1 MLRKLRVK
9 FICINMAIVMLM
21 LCVILSLVL
30 HSTRTN
36 LKNESLRAMESIA
49 AAPDTLIFGKPGE
62 DASVRLPYFLL
73 LMQNNRITM
82 IGGDYYDLSD
92 EQMLRDIL
100 QAATDASDETG
111 ILEDYSLR
119 YYRTVSSLGEV
130 CVFADASGELATMR
144 SLRNT
149 CIIIGVVSFFIFF
162 ALSFLLARWAVRPVE
177 QAWRQQRQF
186 VSDASHELKTPLT
199 VILTNAELLRSPEQ
213 PQENRAQFAENI
225 LTMSRQM
232 RGLTEE
238 LLELARVDNGS
249 AKITME
255 PIDFSKLIS
264 DAVLPFEPLFYEKG
278 LPFAT
283 QIEPDITIKG
293 SAAHL
298 RQLPEILLDNAQKYA
313 CPNTPVSLTL
323 CRRGYSHCTLTVS
336 SYGETLSPEELKNI
350 FKRFYRAD
358 KARAMNHSYGLGLSI
373 AQSVAELHHGAI
385 RAQSDGGINTF
396 IVDLPLIE

>member
-1 MLRKLRVK
+1 MLKRLRLK

-49 AAPDTLIFGKPGE
+49 ASPDTLIFGKPGE
-62 DASVRLPYFLL
+62 DESVRLPYFLL
-73 LMQNNRITM
+73 WMQNNHITI

-92 EQMLRDIL
+92 ERMLRDIL
-100 QAATDASDETG
+100 QAATDASEETG

-119 YYRTVSSLGEV
+119 YYRTTSSLGDV
-130 CVFADASGELATMR
+130 CVFADASGELATMQ
-144 SLRNT
+144 SLRTT
-149 CIIIGVVSFFIFF
+149 CIIIGAVSFFVFLT
-162 ALSFLLARWAVRPVE
+162 LSFFLAKWAIKPVE
-177 QAWRQQRQF
+177 QAWQQQRQF

-199 VILTNAELLRSPEQ
+199 VILTNAELLQSPEQ
-213 PQENRAQFAENI
+213 SEESRARFADNI
-225 LTMSRQM
+225 LTMSHQM

-238 LLELARVDNGS
+238 LLELARVDN
-249 AKITME
+249 AQNHITMQAL
-255 PIDFSKLIS
+255 DFSKLIS

-278 LPFAT
+278 MPFEA
-283 QIEPDITIKG
+283 QIEPNITLRG
-293 SAAHL
+293 SAAQL

-313 CPNTPVSLTL
+313 YPNTKVTLTL

-336 SYGETLSPEELKNI
+336 DHGEALTQEELRNI

-358 KARAMNHSYGLGLSI
+358 MARAMNHSYGLGLSI
-373 AQSVAELHHGAI
+373 AQSVAKLHHGTI
-385 RAQSDGGINTF
+385 RAQSADGINSF
-396 IVDLPLIE
+396 IVDLPL

>member
-1 MLRKLRVK
+1 MLRRLRVK

-92 EQMLRDIL
+92 ERMLRDIL
-100 QAATDASDETG
+100 QAATDASEETG

-130 CVFADASGELATMR
+130 CVFADASGELATMQ

-162 ALSFLLARWAVRPVE
+162 ALSFFLARWAVRPVE

-213 PQENRAQFAENI
+213 SEDNRTQFAENI

-249 AKITME
+249 AKISME
-255 PIDFSKLIS
+255 PLDFSKLIS

-278 LPFAT
+278 LPFTAKV
-283 QIEPDITIKG
+283 EPDITIKG

-336 SYGETLSPEELKNI
+336 NYGEALSPEELKNI

-373 AQSVAELHHGAI
+373 AQSVAELHHGTI
-385 RAQSDGGINTF
+385 RAQSISGVNTF
-396 IVDLPLIE
+396 IVDLPL

>member
-1 MLRKLRVK
+1 MLRKLRIK
-9 FICINMAIVMLM
+9 FICINMAIVMVM

-73 LMQNNRITM
+73 LMQNNHITI
-82 IGGDYYDLSD
+82 IGGAYYDLSD
-92 EQMLRDIL
+92 ERLLRDIL
-100 QAATDASDETG
+100 QAATDASEETG
-111 ILEDYSLR
+111 ILENYSLR
-119 YYRTVSSLGEV
+119 YYRTTSSLGEV

-149 CIIIGVVSFFIFF
+149 CIIIGAVSFFVFL
-162 ALSFLLARWAVRPVE
+162 ALSFFLARWAVKPVE
-177 QAWRQQRQF
+177 QAWQQQRQF

-213 PQENRAQFAENI
+213 SEESRTQFAENI

-255 PIDFSKLIS
+255 PLNLSKLIS
-264 DAVLPFEPLFYEKG
+264 DAILPFEPLFYEKG
-278 LPFAT
+278 LPFTAH
-283 QIEPDITIKG
+283 IEPDITIKG

-313 CPNTPVSLTL
+313 YPNTQVILTL

-336 SYGETLSPEELKNI
+336 NYGDTLSSEELKNI

-358 KARAMNHSYGLGLSI
+358 KARTMNHSYGLGLSI

-385 RAQSDGGINTF
+385 RAQSNGGVTTF
-396 IVDLPLIE
+396 FVDLPL